1 VSDGELAS
9 ELRRSRLL
17 AQGLAVIAV
26 GLVVVLAVMWP
37 RHEAYPKL
45 VDENMAL
52 KRELRQLELQVDE
65 MDELIQRL
73 RLYDAHL
80 RSLTEPTGDHG
91 PLPDSAFANSRVIE
105 AYESVRALEDGMELR
120 PEVVALD
127 ISEEPVALL
136 PGDLRPAEAWAVAVT
151 DRAETL
157 LSVFEM
163 VEPELNELMA
173 DLEDIRARSAAL
185 PSHWPA
191 RGSLTSGYGVRKS
204 PVDRKLHFHSGVDIA
219 NTRGTPIHAAASGT
233 VVKSGVSQG
242 YGRMVEIDHGY
253 GITTLYAHCTYLKVA
268 VGNRVTKGDY
278 IATMGSTG
286 RATGPHLHFELRFD
300 GHAVDPLQYL
310 PR

>member
-1 VSDGELAS
+1 MSDHELAS
-9 ELRRSRLL
+9 ELRRTRVLS
-17 AQGLAVIAV
+17 QGLAVIAT
-26 GLVVVLAVMWP
+26 GLVVMLAVMWP
-37 RHEAYPKL
+37 RHEAYPSL
-45 VDENMAL
+45 VDENLAL
-52 KRELRQLELQVDE
+52 KRELRQLEQQVDQ

-73 RLYDAHL
+73 RLYDAQL
-80 RSLTEPTGDHG
+80 RSLTEPSGDHG
-91 PLPDSAFANSRVIE
+91 PLPDTAFANSRVLE
-105 AYESVRALEDGMELR
+105 AYESVRAFEQQSELG
-120 PEVVALD
+120 VVALD
-127 ISEEPVALL
+127 VGSDPVSLL
-136 PGDLRPAEAWAVAVT
+136 PGDLRPAEAWAVAVS

-219 NTRGTPIHAAASGT
+219 NTRGTPIHAASSGT

-242 YGRMVEIDHGY
+242 YGRMVEVDHGY
-253 GITTLYAHCTYLKVA
+253 GITTLYAHCTLLRVQ
-268 VGNRVTKGDY
+268 VGDRVSKGDY